1 MLVPLMDGT
10 GLDASFPVQA
20 ARPAAS
26 TWPWL
31 LACYAAGVL
40 AAAQIGKFAALAPT
54 MVRELG
60 LALPTMAVLIALIEA
75 GGSLLGVRAGR
86 AAQRFGLARSMI
98 VALLLLAAASFGESR
113 ADGAAALIAWR
124 LVEAL
129 GYVGVIVSAP
139 VLIAQGAGPR
149 LAPILLTVWS
159 TFVPVGLAVGAWGHG
174 ALADAAGWRVATQGS
189 GAAALLLAL
198 ASIAAYRGGGARLPR
213 SLVDPTS
220 GAAPDGPM
228 ASAAW
233 YLAAAFGGFATLGI
247 GVLALLPTV
256 LADHGLSVAD
266 AGRWT
271 AWASFATVPGSLLVA
286 FVVRRPAWHG
296 PLVTL
301 ALLLPGLLLFVVFGA
316 SMAAATVGIAALALN
331 AALGIFGGLA
341 FALLPQIAGGP
352 QRTAQAYGAL
362 AQFGASGSLAGPPL
376 MAAVAAHA
384 GWSAAAGLGFA
395 LAVVSWPLALRALR
409 RRPSA

>member
-1 MLVPLMDGT
+1 MLVRLMDGT
-10 GLDASFPVQA
+10 GIDSFSSRA
-20 ARPAAS
+20 ARPAAAA
-26 TWPWL
+26 WPWL

-40 AAAQIGKFAALAPT
+40 AAAQIGKFAALAPP

-60 LALPTMAVLIALIEA
+60 LGLPTMAVLIALIEA

-86 AAQRFGLARSMI
+86 AAQRVGLVRAM
-98 VALLLLAAASFGESR
+98 VGALLLLAVASFGESH
-113 ADGAAALIAWR
+113 ANGAVALVAWR
-124 LVEAL
+124 LVEAM

-174 ALADAAGWRVATQGS
+174 AAADASGWRAATQGS
-189 GAAALLLAL
+189 AVAALLLAL
-198 ASIAAYRGGGARLPR
+198 ASVAAYRGGGDRLPR
-213 SLVDPTS
+213 AMGTPASAD
-220 GAAPDGPM
+220 AAPDGAM
-228 ASAAW
+228 APAAW

-256 LADHGLSVAD
+256 LANHGLGVAD

-271 AWASFATVPGSLLVA
+271 AWASFATVPGSLFVA
-286 FVVRRPAWHG
+286 FVVQRPAWHR
-296 PLVTL
+296 PLVTF
-301 ALLLPGLLLFVVFGA
+301 ALLLPALLMFVVFGV
-316 SMAAATVGIAALALN
+316 SVPAATVAVAALAMN

-341 FALLPQIAGGP
+341 FALLPQVAGRP
-352 QRTAQAYGAL
+352 HRTAQAYGAL
-362 AQFGASGSLAGPPL
+362 AQLGASGSLAGPPL

-384 GWSAAAGLGFA
+384 GWGAAAGLGFVLA
-395 LAVVSWPLALRALR
+395 LVSWPLALLALR
-409 RRPSA
+409 RTG